1 MTHLTIGDAAPSF
14 EGKDQSGNSISLEQ
28 YKGKKLVLYFYPKD
42 DTPGCTAEACDFR
55 DNENA
60 LKAKGI
66 QVIGVS
72 ADSEKSHAKFSAK
85 YDLNFPLIA
94 DADKSIINAYGVW
107 GKKKFMGRE
116 YDGIYRETFIID
128 ENGKIAEIF
137 TKVKTKEATAQ
148 VLAAL
153 GNS

>member
-72 ADSEKSHAKFSAK
+72 ADSEKSHAKFSVK

>member
-1 MTHLTIGDAAPSF
+1 MTHLTIGDAAPVF
-14 EGKDQSGNSISLEQ
+14 EGKDQTGHSITLEQ
-28 YKGKKLVLYFYPKD
+28 YRGKKVVLYFYPKD

-55 DNENA
+55 DNENT

-72 ADSEKSHAKFSAK
+72 ADSEKSHAKFSSK

-94 DADKSIINAYGVW
+94 DTYKSIINAYGVW
-107 GKKKFMGRE
+107 GKKKFMGKE
-116 YDGIYRETFIID
+116 YDGIYRETFLID
-128 ENGKIAEIF
+128 EEGKIQEIF

-148 VLAAL
+148 VLTAL
-153 GNS
+153 CNS

>member
-66 QVIGVS
+66 QVVGVS
-72 ADSEKSHAKFSAK
+72 ADSEKSHAKFSVK